1 MGISID
7 NFLDQDPFF
16 DYTAGIFG
24 APCFLDRGRDL
35 VIRAT
40 PDQRPFAAIEVT
52 VNLSAHYDNALRSL
66 GLSEDEHVSAT
77 NGLKR
82 GSVISI
88 DGIAVGEI
96 RSNADQWAFKIDFND
111 AITPERMQTLMRA
124 LTYTVDD
131 PGVMYMYSLI
141 NVKLYDTKGYM
152 TDFNIGVDTLSAP
165 GLDFI
170 GFGENHL
177 VGKDGD
183 DIFYIFHRPNI
194 APDFGLPNELNGG
207 AGNDTL
213 MVIGK
218 QDFEYQDID
227 LTLFSD
233 ITSMETIQGSSD
245 NDGITLRAEQLQSFQ
260 VYDGGDGNDSLFIT
274 GSTIDFSGFE
284 FRNFELV
291 AVLNPDAVITFGN
304 VDYAKIAHAT
314 GGQNQTLVLTHGI
327 LTGEERAA
335 FHAQGFDTVVTQEDN
350 VTTTASVPQIMNV
363 NGNIAELKEGG
374 TVHLDTGGNAKII
387 NASSH
392 LLSLDINGNYTNN
405 DGFGIDPSSRI
416 RIVTDF
422 ERDAKVFFDDVQ
434 IGIAKIFEHSG
445 FDHFE
450 FNENATPERVQELI
464 RSITFTH
471 INGPLD
477 GTRYLTFLLRD
488 QGNRATEVG
497 VHINPYVSHAPSTIV
512 LSNNK
517 VKEAPA
523 GDTVVGILATADINV
538 GDTFTY
544 RLIDN
549 AGGRFRI
556 GDDGRSIVV
565 ARPTRLDYERAKFH
579 TIKVEVTDSDNL
591 TRQKTF
597 TIAVKDVL
605 NEYVRGNSAND
616 VIFGGRGK
624 DTLNGGGGSD
634 TLKGGLGKDVFVFNH
649 IPDPALS
656 GKGGGSSRGEVD
668 TIKDFNPRDD
678 SLWFDHNQFTALN
691 MAGSE
696 AHPVRIGRAKIVFG
710 SKAKDSDDVI
720 IYHRLT
726 GKLYYD
732 ADGSGVGEKVLLATF
747 ANHPGLTFA
756 DFYVV

>member
-16 DYTAGIFG
+16 DYTSGTFG
-24 APCFLDRGRDL
+24 VPCFLDRGRDL
-35 VIRAT
+35 VIRVT
-40 PDQRPFAAIEVT
+40 PDQPAFTAIQVT
-52 VNLSAHYDNALRSL
+52 VNLSTHYDSALRSL
-66 GLSEDEHVSAT
+66 GLSEDAHVSAT
-77 NGLKR
+77 DGLKR
-82 GSVISI
+82 GSVISV
-88 DGIAVGEI
+88 DGVAIGEI
-96 RSNADQWAFKIDFND
+96 RTNADQWAFKIDFND

-124 LTYTVDD
+124 LTYTIDD
-131 PGVMYMYSLI
+131 PEAMYVYSLI
-141 NVKLYDTKGYM
+141 NVTLYDTKGYM
-152 TDFNIGVDTLSAP
+152 TDFNIGVDTLRTP
-165 GLDFI
+165 EMPFI

-183 DIFYIFHRPNI
+183 DVFYIYHRPNI
-194 APDFGLPNELNGG
+194 APDFGLPNEINGG

-218 QDFEYQDID
+218 QDFESSGID

-245 NDGITLRAEQLQSFQ
+245 SDGFTLRADQLQSFQ
-260 VYDGGDGNDSLFIT
+260 VYDGGDGDDSLFIT
-274 GSTIDFSGFE
+274 GSTIGFSGFE
-284 FRNFELV
+284 FRNFELI
-291 AVLNPDAVITFGN
+291 AVLDSNAVITFDN
-304 VDYAKIAHAT
+304 VGYAKIAHAM

-327 LTGEERAA
+327 LTAAERAA
-335 FHAQGFDTVVTQEDN
+335 LHDQGFDTVVTQEDN
-350 VTTTASVPQIMNV
+350 VTTSVSAPQILNV

-374 TVHLDTGGNAKII
+374 AVHLDTGSNATII

-392 LLSLDINGNYTNN
+392 LLSLDINGNYTNS

-416 RIVTDF
+416 HIVTEF
-422 ERDAKVFFDDVQ
+422 EKDAKVFFDDVQ

-450 FNENATPERVQELI
+450 FNDNATPERVQELI
-464 RSITFTH
+464 RSITFSH
-471 INGPLD
+471 IGGPLD

-488 QGNRATEVG
+488 QGNRQTEVG
-497 VHINPYVSHAPSTIV
+497 VYINPYVSHAPSTIV

-523 GDTVVGILATADINV
+523 GGTVVGILATADINV

-544 RLIDN
+544 RLIDD
-549 AGGRFRI
+549 AGGRFSI

-565 ARPTRLDYERAKFH
+565 ARPTKLDYERAKSH

-591 TRQKTF
+591 TCVKTF

-605 NEYVRGNSAND
+605 NEYVRGDKTNE
-616 VIFGGRGK
+616 VIFGGRGN
-624 DTLNGGGGSD
+624 DTLNGSGGSD
-634 TLKGGLGKDVFVFNH
+634 ILKGGRGKDAFVFDD
-649 IPDPALS
+649 IPDPAKS
-656 GKGGGSSRGEVD
+656 GKGGGSSSGEAD
-668 TIKDFNPRDD
+668 TIKDFTPRDD

-691 MAGSE
+691 MTGSE
-696 AHPVRIGRAKIVFG
+696 SHPVRIGRGKIVFG
-710 SKAKDSDDVI
+710 SNAKDSDDVL
-720 IYHRLT
+720 IYHRPT

-732 ADGSGVGEKVLLATF
+732 ADGSGPGAKVLLATLV
-747 ANHPGLTFA
+747 NHPELTRA